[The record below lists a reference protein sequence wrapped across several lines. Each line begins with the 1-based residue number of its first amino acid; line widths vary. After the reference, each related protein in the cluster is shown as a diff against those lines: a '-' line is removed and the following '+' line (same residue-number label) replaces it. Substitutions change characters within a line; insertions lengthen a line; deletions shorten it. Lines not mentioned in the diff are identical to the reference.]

1 MITVQINADDFD
13 SITNRDIVDKLSS
26 YEKFFIKKE
35 TIDYDL
41 GNGIVF
47 TEYNKSSLTY
57 IPPYVFKYKLM
68 ECKSILW

>member
-1 MITVQINADDFD
+1 MITVQINAEDINN
-13 SITNRDIVDKLSS
+13 ITNRDIINKLSD

-35 TIDYDL
+35 VINHNL
-41 GNGIVF
+41 GNGITF